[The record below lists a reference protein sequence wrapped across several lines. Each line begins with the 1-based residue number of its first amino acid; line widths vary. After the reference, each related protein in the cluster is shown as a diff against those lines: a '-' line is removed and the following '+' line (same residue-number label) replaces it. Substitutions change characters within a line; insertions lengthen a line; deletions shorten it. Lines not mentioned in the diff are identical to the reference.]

1 MTRQTYTVRH
11 RRRAYEGFMR
21 LDLYDVTIAQGDRTW
36 EMVREVHD
44 HGSGAAVLPYD
55 EERRTALLVRQL
67 RVPVHVA
74 DGDGLILEAAAGIM
88 DPEDG
93 DPSVTARREA
103 AEELQYAV
111 HDLEEVATFYPIPGM
126 VTERMSCFIARYT
139 PADRLRDAPK
149 ADEDEV
155 LEVEEWP
162 LDELWRALK
171 EGRLRD
177 GKAIVCLQGLRIAR
191 PDLFS
196 S

>member
-1 MTRQTYTVRH
+1 MT
-11 RRRAYEGFMR
+11 
-21 LDLYDVTIAQGDRTW
+21 LDRYDVTIERGQKRW

-44 HGSGAAVLPYD
+44 HGKGACVLPFD

-74 DGDGLILEAAAGIM
+74 DGDGLILEVAAGIT

-93 DPSVTARREA
+93 SAAETARREA

-111 HDLEEVATFYPIPGM
+111 HDLKEVATFYPIPGM

-139 PADRLRDAPK
+139 PADRLSDGPH

-155 LEVEEWP
+155 LEVEEWT
-162 LDELWRALK
+162 LADLWRAFE

-177 GKAIVCLQGLRIAR
+177 GKAVVCLMGLKLER
-191 PDLFS
+191 PDLFA
-196 S
+196 

>member
-1 MTRQTYTVRH
+1 LTRQTYTVRH
-11 RRRAYEGFMR
+11 RSRVYEGFMK
-21 LDLYDVTIAQGDRTW
+21 LDLYEVAIESGGRRW

-44 HGSGAAVLPYD
+44 HGCGAAVLPYD

-67 RVPVHVA
+67 RVPVHVT
-74 DGDGLILEAAAGIM
+74 DGEGLILEAAAGLT
-88 DPEDG
+88 DPEDA

-111 HDLEEVATFYPIPGM
+111 HDLQEVATFYPIPGM

-139 PADRLRDAPK
+139 PADRLTGGPE

-162 LDELWRALK
+162 LDELWRAFRD
-171 EGRLRD
+171 GRLRD

-191 PDLFS
+191 PDLFT
-196 S
+196 